1 MMTGGETMAMRLP
14 EKKAA
19 MDVLFQ
25 GTSHENGWWLGVPHG
40 HGNPWAISGTVDY
53 CYTHMILKVLAVS
66 RGVPIL
72 LISAESAKEKL
83 ALEKHFVFI
92 KTIQLGVNM
101 TSFKMTNI
109 FP

>member
-1 MMTGGETMAMRLP
+1 MKMDDDWGYPMAMETPGRFRG
-14 EKKAA
+14 
-19 MDVLFQ
+19 M
-25 GTSHENGWWLGVPHG
+25 
-40 HGNPWAISGTVDY
+40 VDY
-53 CYTHMILKVLAVS
+53 CYTHMILKGLAVS

-72 LISAESAKEKL
+72 LISAESAQKIL